1 MAIIN
6 VSVPSVNSNMAT
18 YGVIQVGYAPTQEV
32 AAAQTGT
39 GWVNAGALATL
50 ATNVTLYEITV
61 PAGAANQWYVWRL
74 FNTTNSAASSWSTPV
89 VGKSS
94 GYLTVEEFKELG
106 IGDLTNPDGTDID
119 PARLRSFLKSAS
131 SIADKV
137 VGYKFEFRQT
147 TEKHPWDQKSR
158 RIYPRE
164 RNIIG
169 VSAVKIQVSAQQSA
183 DFTVQDIYLNSD
195 RGYIEITSLAN
206 VTYSLFPAIV
216 ALGMV
221 QPQAMITYTHGYE
234 TIPEDVKLAVAHIA
248 ADILFKDNII
258 KKGMGGLSNFAIGG
272 MSMAFSQGSKS
283 STMGDHEIPQIAKT
297 LLREYVMINVR

>member
-6 VSVPSVNSNMAT
+6 VSVPSVNSSMAT
-18 YGVIQVGYAPTQEV
+18 YNAIQVGYAPTQAV
-32 AAAQTGT
+32 AAVQTGT

-61 PAGAANQWYVWRL
+61 SEGPANQWYVWRL
-74 FNTTNSAASSWSTPV
+74 FNTSNSAAGSWSTPA

-106 IGDLTNPDGTDID
+106 LGDLTNPDGSDID

-131 SIADKV
+131 SVADKV
-137 VGYKFEFRQT
+137 VGYKFEYRQT

-164 RNIIG
+164 RNIVA

-234 TIPEDVKLAVAHIA
+234 IIPEDVKLAVGHIA
-248 ADILFKDNII
+248 ADMLVKDSII
-258 KKGMGGLSNFAIGG
+258 KKGMGGLNSFSIGG
-272 MSMAFSQGSKS
+272 MSMSFNSGNRWSMMS
-283 STMGDHEIPQIAKT
+283 DHEIPQIAKT
-297 LLREYVMINVR
+297 LLREYIMINVR

>member
-6 VSVPSVNSNMAT
+6 VSVPSVNSSMAT
-18 YGVIQVGYAPTQEV
+18 YNAIQVGYAPTQEV

-61 PAGAANQWYVWRL
+61 SSGAANQWYVWRL
-74 FNTTNSAASSWSTPV
+74 FNTSNSAAGSWSTPV
-89 VGKSS
+89 IGKSS
-94 GYLTVEEFKELG
+94 GYITVEEFKELG
-106 IGDLTNPDGTDID
+106 IGDLTNPDGSDID
-119 PARLRSFLKSAS
+119 PARLRSFLKAAS
-131 SIADKV
+131 SVADKV
-137 VGYKFEFRQT
+137 VGYKFEYRQT

-164 RNIIG
+164 RNIVS

-183 DFTVQDIYLNSD
+183 DFTVQDIYLNPD

-216 ALGMV
+216 ALGMI
-221 QPQAMITYTHGYE
+221 QPQAMITYTHGYQE
-234 TIPEDVKLAVAHIA
+234 IPEDVKLAVGHIA
-248 ADILFKDNII
+248 ADMLVNDSYI
-258 KKGMGGLSNFAIGG
+258 KQGMGGLNSFGIGG
-272 MSMAFSQGSKS
+272 MNMTFNNKDRSGG
-283 STMGDHEIPQIAKT
+283 MGDHDVPQIAKT
-297 LLREYVMINVR
+297 LLREYTMINIR

>member
-32 AAAQTGT
+32 AAVQTGT

-50 ATNVTLYEITV
+50 ATNVTFYEITV

-74 FNTTNSAASSWSTPV
+74 FNTSNSAASSWSTPV

-106 IGDLTNPDGTDID
+106 VGDLTNPDGTDID

-248 ADILFKDNII
+248 ADIIFKDNII
-258 KKGMGGLSNFAIGG
+258 KKGMGGLSSFSIGG
-272 MSMAFSQGSKS
+272 MSMAFSQGGKS
-283 STMGDHEIPQIAKT
+283 SPMGDHEIPQIAKT
-297 LLREYVMINVR
+297 LLREYIMINVR